1 MLYYCIGCQ
10 SAFFCHE
17 PRVGSSL
24 AWHLKVRERNLS
36 WSKELYD
43 ALGKVAILDSII
55 DIGCGIGTWLD
66 YAKSRGSSVLGFE
79 TAQEL
84 VVYGENE
91 YNLNLKCELFASSNQ
106 SANKQEATLITSI
119 EVFEHL
125 EEPRALAQEI
135 AAYCKNHDAK
145 AYIAVPF
152 FNEKQHSHINY
163 GPSRLNYNVFFDV
176 GAHVMYFSDKGMIK
190 MFGDFN
196 MIPVKDAYSAGGWRG
211 FLFGSADSQ
220 SKCNRH
226 PVEHTS

>member
-1 MLYYCIGCQ
+1 MLHTSACPVCTSKLVLEVRNFRLPENYRKDSLSMLYYCIGCQ

-119 EVFEHL
+119 
-125 EEPRALAQEI
+125 
-135 AAYCKNHDAK
+135 
-145 AYIAVPF
+145 
-152 FNEKQHSHINY
+152 
-163 GPSRLNYNVFFDV
+163 SRLAKIFRGWAVDNFDV
-176 GAHVMYFSDKGMIK
+176 S
-190 MFGDFN
+190 
-196 MIPVKDAYSAGGWRG
+196 
-211 FLFGSADSQ
+211 
-220 SKCNRH
+220 
-226 PVEHTS
+226 